1 MTGVSRAIRRR
12 TARAGAAFPPGIS
25 PLLARLYAARG
36 VADARELE
44 QGLAQLLPPTLLGLD
59 TAATRLARRAG
70 ARRAHPHRR

>member
-1 MTGVSRAIRRR
+1 MSRAIRRR

-59 TAATRLARRAG
+59 TAADASR
-70 ARRAHPHRR
+70 